1 MSVIK
6 FDTSNMKKILESEF
20 VRFIDT
26 TPSENTPTWVPIA
39 AVEEDN
45 AALEYNPNIERIK
58 YIIDDAARTDHTSN
72 DKQMSVPYQAYKG
85 DPCFEFVNKGRDK
98 LNYVTHLLEVD
109 LWDETSGTYSAKMSD
124 ATIGITSYNGKT
136 IEFDVYADGD
146 PTSGTVTVTN
156 NVPVF
161 TPTTSL

>member
-1 MSVIK
+1 MN
-6 FDTSNMKKILESEF
+6 FDTSNMEKILESQF
-20 VRFIDT
+20 VRFIDS
-26 TPSENTPTWVPIA
+26 TPTATNPTWVLVA

-45 AALEYNPNIERIK
+45 AAIEYNPNIERIK
-58 YIIDDAARTDHTSN
+58 YIVDNAARTDHTSN

-85 DPCFEFVNKGRDK
+85 DPCFEFVEAGRDK

-109 LWDETSGTYSAKMSD
+109 LWNVTNSAYAAKMSD

-146 PTSGTVTVTN
+146 PKEGTVTLSGQT
-156 NVPVF
+156 PTF